1 MNRQEIKNFLNRYPG
16 YLKVGVERLSERLHD
31 ACYQDCR
38 AALEEVRAKFRDEE
52 IDAGDETTSENT
64 SIISEFEEFL
74 TKNDIKSDDVSSVKF
89 WQTQSG
95 AHRYS
100 VVTKSGGQPLE
111 DIKLEIEEFA
121 KIYSPKVQRIPRIS
135 TASPVVYEVSLP
147 DIHYGK
153 LSGHTL
159 KEVEDQF
166 IGVIRDLIQKA
177 QGLNIDRILLPIGND
192 GMNSEGMR
200 MSTTKGT
207 PQQDTGG
214 WKETFRGYW
223 NLIVQAIDFLKIIA
237 PVDVVVISGNHDYER
252 MYYAGDVISG
262 WFRNDP
268 NVTVD
273 NSDEPRKYY
282 QYGVNMIMFTHG
294 DSEKPADM
302 PLIMA
307 TEQPEMFAATSHREA
322 HCGHF
327 HKEQVNE
334 YRGIKVRFIPSICPN
349 DAWHKKMGYA
359 AKRTGQAYI
368 WSKANGLEGY
378 LQSNVR

>member
-1 MNRQEIKNFLNRYPG
+1 MTLDTIKEFLQRYPG
-16 YLKVGVERLSERLHD
+16 YLKVGAERLSERL
-31 ACYQDCR
+31 DCDYDLCST
-38 AALEEVRAKFRDEE
+38 ALVDVRAEAR
-52 IDAGDETTSENT
+52 ENT
-64 SIISEFEEFL
+64 VNEFEVSNDTSNVITEFERFL
-74 TKNDIKSDDVSSVKF
+74 KGNAIASDDVASVKF
-89 WQTQSG
+89 WQTQAG
-95 AHRYS
+95 ANRFS
-100 VVTKSGGQPLE
+100 VVTKSGGPVLN
-111 DIKLEIEEFA
+111 DIKTEIEEFV
-121 KIYSPKVQRIPRIS
+121 KVYSPKVKQLTRS
-135 TASPVVYEVSLP
+135 SLSNPVTYEVSLP

-153 LSGHTL
+153 LTGNTL
-159 KEVEDQF
+159 EEIEGQF
-166 IGVIRDLIQKA
+166 LGVIEDLMQKA
-177 QGLNIDRILLPIGND
+177 QGLEIERILLPIGND

-207 PQQDTGG
+207 PQQDSDG

-223 NLIVQAIDFLKIIA
+223 NLIVQAVDYLKIIA
-237 PVDVVVISGNHDYER
+237 PVDVIVISGNHDYER

-273 NSDEPRKYY
+273 NCNESRKYY
-282 QYGVNMIMFTHG
+282 HYGVNMIMFTHG
-294 DSEKPADM
+294 DNEKPADM

-368 WSKANGLEGY
+368 WNKTRGLEGY
-378 LQSNVR
+378 LQSNVE

>member
-1 MNRQEIKNFLNRYPG
+1 MNKQEIKNFLNRYPG
-16 YLKVGVERLSERLHD
+16 YLKVGVERLSDRLEGTTFE
-31 ACYQDCR
+31 DCR
-38 AALEEVRAKFRDEE
+38 TALEEVRAEFKAED
-52 IDAGDETTSENT
+52 IAVTANSEN
-64 SIISEFEEFL
+64 SNIISEFEKFL
-74 TKNDIKSDDVSSVKF
+74 SENSIKSDDVASVKF

-100 VVTKSGGQPLE
+100 VMTKSE
-111 DIKLEIEEFA
+111 SKSIDEVKAEIEEFTNT
-121 KIYSPKVQRIPRIS
+121 YSPKVRELPRKNFNN
-135 TASPVVYEVSLP
+135 PVVYEVSLP

-153 LSGHTL
+153 LSGHSL
-159 KEVEDQF
+159 EEIELQF
-166 IGVIRDLIQKA
+166 FSVLADLIEKA
-177 QGLNIDRILLPIGND
+177 EGLEIERILLPIGND

-207 PQQDTGG
+207 PQQDSGG

-223 NLIVQAIDFLKIIA
+223 NLIVGAIDYLKIVA
-237 PVDVVVISGNHDYER
+237 PVDVIVISGNHDYER

-262 WFRNDP
+262 WFRNDL

-273 NSDEPRKYY
+273 NCNEPRKYY
-282 QYGVNMIMFTHG
+282 KYGKNMIMFTHG
-294 DSEKPADM
+294 DSEKSADM

-349 DAWHKKMGYA
+349 DAWHKKMGYE

-368 WSKANGLEGY
+368 WSKARGLEGY
-378 LQSNVR
+378 LQCNVE